1 MAKKHLD
8 SAQAE
13 ELKAK
18 QQADEQFENNEVTS
32 EEADPTH
39 GHTEEGETETAVKCQ
54 NLLKNWR

>member
-1 MAKKHLD
+1 MANKHLD
-8 SAQAE
+8 KAQAE

-18 QQADEQFENNEVTS
+18 KQADELFENSEETS